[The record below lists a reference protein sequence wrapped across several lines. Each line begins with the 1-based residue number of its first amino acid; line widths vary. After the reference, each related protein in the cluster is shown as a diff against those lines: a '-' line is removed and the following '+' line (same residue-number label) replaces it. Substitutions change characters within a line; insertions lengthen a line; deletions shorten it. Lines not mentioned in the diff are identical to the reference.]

1 MRFAVVFILAA
12 LSLAGCDNTP
22 LTREMSE
29 TPKLAGQD
37 LDQQIAVIADRARP
51 GVLGVGL
58 MNLESGEV
66 WTFNGDRPF
75 PMQSVFK
82 AMLGAA
88 VLGEVDAG
96 RLSLDQT
103 VTLAEKDISVPL
115 SPIADAWPA
124 RTDYTIGQLL
134 TAAVGASDNTAAD
147 VLMKKIGGPGVLT
160 AWLADQ
166 HIEGIRIDRYERE
179 LQPEIGGLG
188 SFRIEWKGGEAF
200 SRALAATPLPQ
211 RVAMQSAYM
220 KDPRDTAT
228 PRGSLSFLRQLQAG
242 ELLSPA
248 STKLLLQIMT
258 KTTTGP
264 NRLKAGLPE
273 GATLAHKTGTAR
285 SDLGVNPAVN
295 DIGVFTLPDGRRYA
309 LAVYLSGAKMD
320 QAGRE
325 AILADVARA
334 AVKGVR

>member
-1 MRFAVVFILAA
+1 MRLAPVFALAA
-12 LSLAGCDNTP
+12 FALAACGPDP
-22 LTREMSE
+22 LMRQVSQ
-29 TPKLAGQD
+29 TPKLAGQE
-37 LDQQIAVIADRARP
+37 LDQAVGAIADRARP

-66 WTFNGDRPF
+66 WTFNGDRRF

-96 RLSLDQT
+96 RLALDQT
-103 VTLAEKDISVPL
+103 ITLTENDISTPL

-124 RTDYTIGQLL
+124 RTDYTVRELL
-134 TAAVGASDNTAAD
+134 VSAVGVSDNTAAD

-160 AWLADQ
+160 AWLAQ
-166 HIEGIRIDRYERE
+166 HHIEDVRIDRYERE

-188 SFRIEWKGGEAF
+188 SFRIAWKSADAF
-200 SRALAATPLPQ
+200 GRELAAVPIPQ
-211 RVAMQSAYM
+211 RAAMLAAYM

-228 PRGSLSFLRQLQAG
+228 PRGALSFLRRLQAG

-248 STKLLLQIMT
+248 STELLLQIMT
-258 KTTTGP
+258 ETKTGP
-264 NRLKAGLPE
+264 ARLKAGLPD

-285 SDLGVNPAVN
+285 TDLGVNPAVN
-295 DIGVFTLPDGRRYA
+295 DIGIVTLPDGRRYA
-309 LAVYLSGAKMD
+309 LAVFLSGATGE
-320 QAGRE
+320 QSTRE
-325 AILADVARA
+325 AVLADVARA